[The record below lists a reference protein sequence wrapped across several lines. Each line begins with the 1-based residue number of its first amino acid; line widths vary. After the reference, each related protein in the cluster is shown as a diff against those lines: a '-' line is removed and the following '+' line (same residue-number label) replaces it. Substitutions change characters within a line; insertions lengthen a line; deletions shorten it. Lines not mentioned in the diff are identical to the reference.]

1 MAGTSIWAVL
11 GIEPTADL
19 LAIKRAYAVRLKR
32 TRPDDDAQAYQA
44 LREAYEQA
52 QQWARWQAEEVDAPD
67 GADVPSGPVLL
78 APTVIAGHPQAD
90 DRALVTPDPAT
101 TAPLVPTEWVQTPEV
116 AEQREAPA
124 PEVMWVDTI
133 TPALAAL
140 DGAWAEGGSLAV
152 LAAWP
157 RLQALW
163 GEVPLDEGDHLQV
176 AMVDWTLARQTI
188 RPELLQALAQQFA
201 WTGDFRASRRLGWE
215 RTQALHAL
223 MADTL
228 DLRASNPG
236 LAARLE
242 PLRRLEQWRTTGAVW
257 RMLLCMVLMGE
268 PLRQLLRECPAAML
282 HKLTGRDD
290 SFECLALWFK
300 RAFWLRASLPG
311 LVVAG
316 VIAVHRGGWPDAL
329 FGGFIWFVLCL
340 GLGSVLV
347 LLGRLIGAAWGLAA
361 EGSPLR
367 GRVQALLAH
376 PWAWRW
382 GAAALVAALALA
394 VLPLPEDDPAS
405 AWQAGVGLLLWALG
419 VASLWPRVP
428 ADGFVAAGAAGL
440 VFVLFAPVWRPW
452 PLLALFVAVSL
463 WALLAHRVFAAG
475 LHAGRAGWPL
485 RLLFGFVT
493 TSFDLER
500 QGGFLFALTP
510 VAVVLTLH
518 WLNVLVAPGWTVVA
532 WMAAMHALSWAQ
544 VVANRWA
551 APRLGF
557 DGA

>member
-1 MAGTSIWAVL
+1 MSESIWAVL
-11 GIEPTADL
+11 GIAPTADL
-19 LAIKRAYAVRLKR
+19 LAIKRAYAARLKR

-52 QQWARWQAEEVDAPD
+52 QQWARWKAEDGDDDEGVVDAPVDQPAAPVVAPERAPAD
-67 GADVPSGPVLL
+67 GRTLAAADLDADPPAAMSIPEAAVSQE
-78 APTVIAGHPQAD
+78 APQ
-90 DRALVTPDPAT
+90 
-101 TAPLVPTEWVQTPEV
+101 TAPELV
-116 AEQREAPA
+116 
-124 PEVMWVDTI
+124 WVDTI
-133 TPALAAL
+133 TPAMEAL
-140 DGAWAEGGSLAV
+140 DAAWAEGGSLAV
-152 LAAWP
+152 LAAWAP
-157 RLQALW
+157 LQARW
-163 GEVPLDEGDHLQV
+163 DEVPLDERGHLNVTV
-176 AMVDWTLARQTI
+176 ADWTLTRQTI

-201 WTGDFRASRRLGWE
+201 WTGDFRATRRLGWQ
-215 RTQALHAL
+215 RAQALQAL

-228 DLRASNPG
+228 DLRASNPA
-236 LAARLE
+236 LAVRLE
-242 PLRRLEQWRTTGAVW
+242 PLRRLEQWRTTGALW

-268 PLRQLLRECPAAML
+268 PLRQLLRECPAAVL
-282 HKLTGRDD
+282 HKLTARDD
-290 SFECLALWFK
+290 SFERLALWFK
-300 RAFWLRASLPG
+300 RAFWLRAGLPG

-316 VIAVHRGGWPDAL
+316 VLALHRGGWPDAL

-340 GLGSVLV
+340 GLGTALV
-347 LLGRLIGAAWGLAA
+347 LMGRLIGAAWGLAA

-367 GRVQALLAH
+367 GRVLALLAH

-419 VASLWPRVP
+419 VAALWPRVP
-428 ADGFVAAGAAGL
+428 ADGLVASGAAGL

-485 RLLFGFVT
+485 RVLFGFVT

-557 DGA
+557 DDA